1 MTYSLGVDLGTTFVA
16 AAVARPVGVAMVP
29 LGDQSVV
36 APAVVAVRP
45 DGSIVTGDAAERRAV
60 SQPALVARAVRRR
73 LGDPEPVRLG
83 DVSYPV
89 TTLLAAQLRDVVA
102 RAADREGEPADR
114 VVLAHPT
121 TWAPARRGRFEEVA
135 RAAGVEA
142 PTLVTDAE
150 AAVYHA
156 APGRLRAGGVL
167 AVYDLGGGGFEAT
180 IVRTRP
186 EGPEILGTPEGIDGF
201 GGLDVDEAILSYVD
215 DAVGGA
221 LARLDV
227 DDART
232 AVALARLRHDCVLA
246 KENLSLD
253 TETVV
258 PVFLP
263 GRHFEIRLNRTTF
276 DQMLRSQ
283 VESTVDALS
292 RAVRSAGLTAA
303 DVDAVLLIG
312 GSTRIPLVM
321 ETVTREF
328 GRPLLEGVH
337 PVHAVALGAAALA
350 AVPVPAVPSGWS
362 VDPVGASTAAAG
374 VPWFGANGADHAEAA
389 APVVDATP
397 SLGADAHDGPTQVV
411 DLPRSGAADS
421 DTRTAPRTGDVVRR
435 PARLLPGPVPPGPS
449 SRRPQFPQAEFPQ
462 AEFPQAEFPAAS
474 PERARSARRPA
485 GVGPRPAVADATGS
499 TCARAG
505 PASPGRGHRRHD
517 RGHRRRGAGP
527 RAGVRAG
534 VDRARTGGP
543 TGPGQQSAVATL
555 PSRPLEGRRSS
566 RAHSASCA
574 HAAASRCAG
583 GGPSPTT
590 QRVCAATSS
599 SPNQPRVAVS
609 APVIPHRAQR
619 PAASSM
625 ICSRWSVQPP
635 SSSWVKGTLRSAWLM
650 MLPFGPGRR
659 IISPV
664 DATAIAV

>member
-142 PTLVTDAE
+142 PVLVTDAE
-150 AAVYHA
+150 AAACHA
-156 APGRLRAGGVL
+156 APGRLRAGGVV

-180 IVRTRP
+180 IVRVRP
-186 EGPEILGTPEGIDGF
+186 EGAEILGTPEGIEGF
-201 GGLDVDEAILSYVD
+201 GGLDIDEAILSYVD

-221 LARLDV
+221 LARLDE

-276 DQMLRSQ
+276 DQLLRSQ

-312 GSTRIPLVM
+312 GSTRIPLIM

-397 SLGADAHDGPTQVV
+397 SLGTDAHDGATQVV
-411 DLPRSGAADS
+411 DLPRSGAADG
-421 DTRTAPRTGDVVRR
+421 DTRTVPRTGDVSDAR
-435 PARLLPGPVPPGPS
+435 PEFSQSPLPAARLLPGPVLAGPVPAGSVSAGSVPAGPVPPGPV
-449 SRRPQFPQAEFPQ
+449 PPGPV
-462 AEFPQAEFPAAS
+462 PAA
-474 PERARSARRPA
+474 ARRPA
-485 GVGPRPAVADATGS
+485 GVRPRPALADATGS

-505 PASPGRGHRRHD
+505 PASPGRG
-517 RGHRRRGAGP
+517 A
-527 RAGVRAG
+527 
-534 VDRARTGGP
+534 
-543 TGPGQQSAVATL
+543 
-555 PSRPLEGRRSS
+555 
-566 RAHSASCA
+566 
-574 HAAASRCAG
+574 
-583 GGPSPTT
+583 
-590 QRVCAATSS
+590 SS
-599 SPNQPRVAVS
+599 S
-609 APVIPHRAQR
+609 
-619 PAASSM
+619 
-625 ICSRWSVQPP
+625 
-635 SSSWVKGTLRSAWLM
+635 
-650 MLPFGPGRR
+650 
-659 IISPV
+659 
-664 DATAIAV
+664 

>member
-60 SQPALVARAVRRR
+60 SQPALVARSVRRR

-156 APGRLRAGGVL
+156 APGRLRAGGVI

-186 EGPEILGTPEGIDGF
+186 EGPEILGTPEGVDEF

-263 GRHFEIRLNRTTF
+263 GRHFEIKLNRTTF
-276 DQMLRSQ
+276 DQMLRSR

-312 GSTRIPLVM
+312 GSSRIPLVM

-362 VDPVGASTAAAG
+362 VDPVGAQAAAVG

-389 APVVDATP
+389 APVVDAAP
-397 SLGADAHDGPTQVV
+397 SLADAHDGPTQVV
-411 DLPRSGAADS
+411 DLPRFGAEDS
-421 DTRTAPRTGDVVRR
+421 DTRTAPRAGDVADTR
-435 PARLLPGPVPPGPS
+435 PGFS
-449 SRRPQFPQAEFPQ
+449 QPQFPQAPGFPQ
-462 AEFPQAEFPAAS
+462 PPFSQAPFSQPPFPQPEFAQAPFSQAPFPQPPGSEPAAPDAPQAS
-474 PERARSARRPA
+474 AHGQPWPVPPPAPAPAPARRRLD
-485 GVGPRPAVADATGS
+485 GGIVLMIVGTVVALLVLVLVFVLA
-499 TCARAG
+499 
-505 PASPGRGHRRHD
+505 
-517 RGHRRRGAGP
+517 
-527 RAGVRAG
+527 
-534 VDRARTGGP
+534 
-543 TGPGQQSAVATL
+543 
-555 PSRPLEGRRSS
+555 
-566 RAHSASCA
+566 
-574 HAAASRCAG
+574 
-583 GGPSPTT
+583 
-590 QRVCAATSS
+590 
-599 SPNQPRVAVS
+599 
-609 APVIPHRAQR
+609 
-619 PAASSM
+619 
-625 ICSRWSVQPP
+625 
-635 SSSWVKGTLRSAWLM
+635 
-650 MLPFGPGRR
+650 
-659 IISPV
+659 
-664 DATAIAV
+664 

>member
-60 SQPALVARAVRRR
+60 SQPALVARSVRRR

-276 DQMLRSQ
+276 DQMLRSH

-312 GSTRIPLVM
+312 GSSRIPLVM

-362 VDPVGASTAAAG
+362 VDPVGAPAAAVG

-389 APVVDATP
+389 APVVDAAP

-411 DLPRSGAADS
+411 DLPRLGAEDS
-421 DTRTAPRTGDVVRR
+421 DTRTAPRAGDVADTRPGFSQPQFLQSGSPAPFPRPFPRPRSPRPRSPRPRSPRPSRPPRSPSPRSPSRPGASRQRRTPRRRR
-435 PARLLPGPVPPGPS
+435 P
-449 SRRPQFPQAEFPQ
+449 
-462 AEFPQAEFPAAS
+462 
-474 PERARSARRPA
+474 
-485 GVGPRPAVADATGS
+485 TG
-499 TCARAG
+499 
-505 PASPGRGHRRHD
+505 SPGRCRPPAAAPAPA
-517 RGHRRRGAGP
+517 RRRL
-527 RAGVRAG
+527 
-534 VDRARTGGP
+534 DGGIVLMIVG
-543 TGPGQQSAVATL
+543 TVVAL
-555 PSRPLEGRRSS
+555 LVLVLVLVFVL
-566 RAHSASCA
+566 A
-574 HAAASRCAG
+574 
-583 GGPSPTT
+583 
-590 QRVCAATSS
+590 
-599 SPNQPRVAVS
+599 
-609 APVIPHRAQR
+609 
-619 PAASSM
+619 
-625 ICSRWSVQPP
+625 
-635 SSSWVKGTLRSAWLM
+635 
-650 MLPFGPGRR
+650 
-659 IISPV
+659 
-664 DATAIAV
+664 

>member
-29 LGDQSVV
+29 LGEQSVV

-45 DGSIVTGDAAERRAV
+45 DGSVVTGDAAERRAV
-60 SQPALVARAVRRR
+60 SQPALVARSVRRR

-121 TWAPARRGRFEEVA
+121 TWSPARRGRFEEVA
-135 RAAGVEA
+135 HAAGVEA

-156 APGRLRAGGVL
+156 APGRLRTGGVL

-186 EGPEILGTPEGIDGF
+186 EGPEILGTPEGVDEF

-263 GRHFEIRLNRTTF
+263 GRHFEIKLNRTTF
-276 DQMLRSQ
+276 DQMLRSR
-283 VESTVDALS
+283 VESTVDVLS
-292 RAVRSAGLTAA
+292 RAARSAGLTAA

-350 AVPVPAVPSGWS
+350 AVPVPAVSSGWS
-362 VDPVGASTAAAG
+362 VDPVGAPSAAVG

-389 APVVDATP
+389 APPADAP
-397 SLGADAHDGPTQVV
+397 QSLGTDGPTQLV
-411 DLPRSGAADS
+411 DLQRFGAEDG
-421 DTRTAPRTGDVVRR
+421 DPRTGFSQAPSSQAPFSQAPSSPPPFSGLPFPQQGFAQAPFPQPPGSD
-435 PARLLPGPVPPGPS
+435 PAASDAPQASTHGQPRPVPPPAR
-449 SRRPQFPQAEFPQ
+449 RRPD
-462 AEFPQAEFPAAS
+462 
-474 PERARSARRPA
+474 
-485 GVGPRPAVADATGS
+485 GGIILMIVGTVVALL
-499 TCARAG
+499 
-505 PASPGRGHRRHD
+505 
-517 RGHRRRGAGP
+517 
-527 RAGVRAG
+527 V
-534 VDRARTGGP
+534 
-543 TGPGQQSAVATL
+543 
-555 PSRPLEGRRSS
+555 
-566 RAHSASCA
+566 
-574 HAAASRCAG
+574 
-583 GGPSPTT
+583 
-590 QRVCAATSS
+590 
-599 SPNQPRVAVS
+599 
-609 APVIPHRAQR
+609 
-619 PAASSM
+619 
-625 ICSRWSVQPP
+625 
-635 SSSWVKGTLRSAWLM
+635 LM
-650 MLPFGPGRR
+650 LVF
-659 IISPV
+659 V
-664 DATAIAV
+664 FA

>member
-60 SQPALVARAVRRR
+60 SQPALVARSVRRR

-186 EGPEILGTPEGIDGF
+186 GGPEILGTPEGVDEF

-263 GRHFEIRLNRTTF
+263 GRHFEIKLNRTTF
-276 DQMLRSQ
+276 DQMLRSR

-312 GSTRIPLVM
+312 GSSRIPLVM

-350 AVPVPAVPSGWS
+350 AVPVSAVPSGWS
-362 VDPVGASTAAAG
+362 VDPVGAPAAAVG
-374 VPWFGANGADHAEAA
+374 VPWFGANGGDHAEAA
-389 APVVDATP
+389 APVVDAAQSGRGLRRSDAGRRPTAVRCGGQRHSNRPTSGRRRRHSARVRAAPVPRGRIFPGRVPPGRRSP
-397 SLGADAHDGPTQVV
+397 S
-411 DLPRSGAADS
+411 PRSRS
-421 DTRTAPRTGDVVRR
+421 RVR
-435 PARLLPGPVPPGPS
+435 PARSPRPRSPSRPGASRQRRTPRR
-449 SRRPQFPQAEFPQ
+449 RRP
-462 AEFPQAEFPAAS
+462 
-474 PERARSARRPA
+474 
-485 GVGPRPAVADATGS
+485 TG
-499 TCARAG
+499 
-505 PASPGRGHRRHD
+505 SPGRCHRRHP
-517 RGHRRRGAGP
+517 RRPGGAS
-527 RAGVRAG
+527 
-534 VDRARTGGP
+534 TG
-543 TGPGQQSAVATL
+543 A
-555 PSRPLEGRRSS
+555 
-566 RAHSASCA
+566 
-574 HAAASRCAG
+574 
-583 GGPSPTT
+583 
-590 QRVCAATSS
+590 SS
-599 SPNQPRVAVS
+599 S
-609 APVIPHRAQR
+609 
-619 PAASSM
+619 
-625 ICSRWSVQPP
+625 
-635 SSSWVKGTLRSAWLM
+635 
-650 MLPFGPGRR
+650 
-659 IISPV
+659 
-664 DATAIAV
+664 

>member
-60 SQPALVARAVRRR
+60 SQPALVARSVRRR

-121 TWAPARRGRFEEVA
+121 TWAPARRSRFEEVA
-135 RAAGVEA
+135 HAAGVEA

-156 APGRLRAGGVL
+156 APGRLRTGGVL

-186 EGPEILGTPEGIDGF
+186 EGPEILGTPEGVDEF

-263 GRHFEIRLNRTTF
+263 GRHFEIKLNRTTL
-276 DQMLRSQ
+276 DQILRSR
-283 VESTVDALS
+283 VDSTVDALS

-312 GSTRIPLVM
+312 GSSRIPLVL

-350 AVPVPAVPSGWS
+350 AVPVPAVQSGWS
-362 VDPVGASTAAAG
+362 VNPVGAQAAAVG
-374 VPWFGANGADHAEAA
+374 APWFGANGTDHAEAA
-389 APVVDATP
+389 PPAVDATQ
-397 SLGADAHDGPTQVV
+397 SLGVDGPTQVV
-411 DLPRSGAADS
+411 DVPRHAAEDS
-421 DTRTAPRTGDVVRR
+421 DTRTAPRASDVADTR
-435 PARLLPGPVPPGPS
+435 PGFSQPPFSQAPFPQTPFSPPPFSQAPISEAPFSPPPFSHAPFPQPSGSEQAAPDAPQAAAYGQSRPVPTPP
-449 SRRPQFPQAEFPQ
+449 
-462 AEFPQAEFPAAS
+462 
-474 PERARSARRPA
+474 
-485 GVGPRPAVADATGS
+485 
-499 TCARAG
+499 
-505 PASPGRGHRRHD
+505 
-517 RGHRRRGAGP
+517 
-527 RAGVRAG
+527 
-534 VDRARTGGP
+534 
-543 TGPGQQSAVATL
+543 
-555 PSRPLEGRRSS
+555 
-566 RAHSASCA
+566 
-574 HAAASRCAG
+574 
-583 GGPSPTT
+583 
-590 QRVCAATSS
+590 
-599 SPNQPRVAVS
+599 
-609 APVIPHRAQR
+609 PVPAQR
-619 PAASSM
+619 RLDGGIVLM
-625 ICSRWSVQPP
+625 IV
-635 SSSWVKGTLRSAWLM
+635 GTVVALLVLVLVFVFA
-650 MLPFGPGRR
+650 
-659 IISPV
+659 
-664 DATAIAV
+664 

>member
-60 SQPALVARAVRRR
+60 SQPALVARSVRRR

-283 VESTVDALS
+283 RRVDGRRPVAR
-292 RAVRSAGLTAA
+292 RAVGRA
-303 DVDAVLLIG
+303 D
-312 GSTRIPLVM
+312 R
-321 ETVTREF
+321 R
-328 GRPLLEGVH
+328 GRRR
-337 PVHAVALGAAALA
+337 GAAHRRFVAHPAGHGDGDAGVRPPAAGGRAPGARGGARRGGPRCRAGAGGAERVERGSRRCADGGRRRAL
-350 AVPVPAVPSGWS
+350 VRRERCRPRGGGRTGRRRGPVPRGRRSRRS
-362 VDPVGASTAAAG
+362 DAG
-374 VPWFGANGADHAEAA
+374 
-389 APVVDATP
+389 
-397 SLGADAHDGPTQVV
+397 
-411 DLPRSGAADS
+411 
-421 DTRTAPRTGDVVRR
+421 RR
-435 PARLLPGPVPPGPS
+435 PAAVRCGGQRHPDRPASGRRRRHPARVLAAPVPPGPRS
-449 SRRPQFPQAEFPQ
+449 PRPRSPRPRSPRPRSPRPRSPRPRSPRPRSPSRPGASRQRRTPRRRRP
-462 AEFPQAEFPAAS
+462 
-474 PERARSARRPA
+474 
-485 GVGPRPAVADATGS
+485 TG
-499 TCARAG
+499 
-505 PASPGRGHRRHD
+505 SPGRCRRRHP
-517 RGHRRRGAGP
+517 RPRRPGGAS
-527 RAGVRAG
+527 
-534 VDRARTGGP
+534 TG
-543 TGPGQQSAVATL
+543 A
-555 PSRPLEGRRSS
+555 
-566 RAHSASCA
+566 
-574 HAAASRCAG
+574 
-583 GGPSPTT
+583 
-590 QRVCAATSS
+590 SS
-599 SPNQPRVAVS
+599 S
-609 APVIPHRAQR
+609 
-619 PAASSM
+619 
-625 ICSRWSVQPP
+625 
-635 SSSWVKGTLRSAWLM
+635 
-650 MLPFGPGRR
+650 
-659 IISPV
+659 
-664 DATAIAV
+664 

>member
-16 AAVARPVGVAMVP
+16 AAVARPMGVAMVP

-89 TTLLAAQLRDVVA
+89 TTLLAAELRDVVA

-142 PTLVTDAE
+142 PALVTDAE
-150 AAVYHA
+150 AAACHA

-167 AVYDLGGGGFEAT
+167 AVYDLGGGGFDAT
-180 IVRTRP
+180 IVRMRP

-201 GGLDVDEAILSYVD
+201 GGLDIDEAILSYVD

-312 GSTRIPLVM
+312 GSTRIPLIM

-350 AVPVPAVPSGWS
+350 AVPVPAQPRGWT
-362 VDPVGASTAAAG
+362 VDPVGASTAATG

-397 SLGADAHDGPTQVV
+397 SLGADNHDGSTQVV

-421 DTRTAPRTGDVVRR
+421 DTRTVPRTGDVPDAR
-435 PARLLPGPVPPGPS
+435 PEFPQSPFPQPGFPQPAPGPF
-449 SRRPQFPQAEFPQ
+449 PQAPFPQAPFPQAPFPQAPFPQAEFPQ
-462 AEFPQAEFPAAS
+462 AQYPQPPDARPASAHGQPWPTPPAA
-474 PERARSARRPA
+474 PAPVQARRRLDG
-485 GVGPRPAVADATGS
+485 GVVIMILG
-499 TCARAG
+499 
-505 PASPGRGHRRHD
+505 
-517 RGHRRRGAGP
+517 
-527 RAGVRAG
+527 
-534 VDRARTGGP
+534 
-543 TGPGQQSAVATL
+543 TL
-555 PSRPLEGRRSS
+555 
-566 RAHSASCA
+566 
-574 HAAASRCAG
+574 
-583 GGPSPTT
+583 
-590 QRVCAATSS
+590 
-599 SPNQPRVAVS
+599 VAVLVLVLVFVL
-609 APVIPHRAQR
+609 A
-619 PAASSM
+619 
-625 ICSRWSVQPP
+625 
-635 SSSWVKGTLRSAWLM
+635 
-650 MLPFGPGRR
+650 
-659 IISPV
+659 
-664 DATAIAV
+664 

>member
-60 SQPALVARAVRRR
+60 SQPALVARSVRRR

-186 EGPEILGTPEGIDGF
+186 GGPEILGTPEGVDEF

-263 GRHFEIRLNRTTF
+263 GRHFEIKLNRTTF
-276 DQMLRSQ
+276 DQMLRSR

-312 GSTRIPLVM
+312 GSSRIPLVM

-362 VDPVGASTAAAG
+362 VDPVGAPTAAAG
-374 VPWFGANGADHAEAA
+374 MPWFGANGADHAEAA
-389 APVVDATP
+389 APVVDAAP
-397 SLGADAHDGPTQVV
+397 SPVAYDGPTQVV
-411 DLPRSGAADS
+411 DMPRFGAEDS
-421 DTRTAPRTGDVVRR
+421 DTRTAPRAGDVADTR
-435 PARLLPGPVPPGPS
+435 PGFS
-449 SRRPQFPQAEFPQ
+449 QPQFPQAPFSQPLFPQ
-462 AEFPQAEFPAAS
+462 PPFSQPGFAQAPFSPAPFFPAPFPQPPGSEPAAPDAPQAS
-474 PERARSARRPA
+474 AHGQPWPVPPPAPAPARRRLD
-485 GVGPRPAVADATGS
+485 GGIVLMIVGTVVALLVLVLVLVFVLA
-499 TCARAG
+499 
-505 PASPGRGHRRHD
+505 
-517 RGHRRRGAGP
+517 
-527 RAGVRAG
+527 
-534 VDRARTGGP
+534 
-543 TGPGQQSAVATL
+543 
-555 PSRPLEGRRSS
+555 
-566 RAHSASCA
+566 
-574 HAAASRCAG
+574 
-583 GGPSPTT
+583 
-590 QRVCAATSS
+590 
-599 SPNQPRVAVS
+599 
-609 APVIPHRAQR
+609 
-619 PAASSM
+619 
-625 ICSRWSVQPP
+625 
-635 SSSWVKGTLRSAWLM
+635 
-650 MLPFGPGRR
+650 
-659 IISPV
+659 
-664 DATAIAV
+664 

>member
-60 SQPALVARAVRRR
+60 SQPALVARSVRRR

-114 VVLAHPT
+114 VVLTHPT

-156 APGRLRAGGVL
+156 APGRLRAGGVI

-263 GRHFEIRLNRTTF
+263 GRHFEIKLNRTTF
-276 DQMLRSQ
+276 DQMLRSH

-303 DVDAVLLIG
+303 DVDAVLLLG
-312 GSTRIPLVM
+312 GSSRIPLVM

-362 VDPVGASTAAAG
+362 VEPVGAPTAAAG
-374 VPWFGANGADHAEAA
+374 MPWFGANGADHAEVA
-389 APVVDATP
+389 APVVDAAQSP
-397 SLGADAHDGPTQVV
+397 VAYDGPTQVV
-411 DLPRSGAADS
+411 DLPRFGAEDS
-421 DTRTAPRTGDVVRR
+421 DTRTAPRAGDVADTR
-435 PARLLPGPVPPGPS
+435 PGFS
-449 SRRPQFPQAEFPQ
+449 QPQFPQAPFSQPPFFPAPFPQ
-462 AEFPQAEFPAAS
+462 PPGSEPAAPDAPQASAHGQPWPVPPPAPA
-474 PERARSARRPA
+474 PARRRLD
-485 GVGPRPAVADATGS
+485 GGIVLMIVGTVVALLVLVLVLVFVLA
-499 TCARAG
+499 
-505 PASPGRGHRRHD
+505 
-517 RGHRRRGAGP
+517 
-527 RAGVRAG
+527 
-534 VDRARTGGP
+534 
-543 TGPGQQSAVATL
+543 
-555 PSRPLEGRRSS
+555 
-566 RAHSASCA
+566 
-574 HAAASRCAG
+574 
-583 GGPSPTT
+583 
-590 QRVCAATSS
+590 
-599 SPNQPRVAVS
+599 
-609 APVIPHRAQR
+609 
-619 PAASSM
+619 
-625 ICSRWSVQPP
+625 
-635 SSSWVKGTLRSAWLM
+635 
-650 MLPFGPGRR
+650 
-659 IISPV
+659 
-664 DATAIAV
+664 